1 MTYRPDIDGLRAVAV
16 ISVILFHLN
25 SSWLPGGFL
34 GVDIFFVISGY
45 LIGGILFR
53 ELSTKTFSLKNFYL
67 RRMRRILP
75 AFFAVVIV
83 CLLVGMFLM
92 IPGSNESTSLKQIA
106 LSSLF
111 FAGNLFCSLKGGYFA
126 TSTEMQ
132 PLNHLWSL
140 AVEEQF
146 YLIYPLVLW
155 GILRLVKS
163 FFGKKYVFILSAFF
177 LALIIISFSLAFLP
191 VYFRGSVV
199 TAYYLPHLRF
209 GELLMGAGYSIILH
223 TIGTKTEPINS
234 IVKVKTNHLFSSSIT
249 CNLLGFA
256 SFCLLLATLI
266 LPFPKHVPWFPGF
279 AAIIPCIATI
289 GIIHSGLS
297 HHSRISK
304 ILSHSITV
312 YIGKLS
318 YSLYLWHWPVLAF
331 SRYILQK
338 PLSLMQIFYCMLLCL
353 CLSVLSYY
361 MIENR
366 FRRKD
371 WGFNKTFGF
380 YYVIPGVMTIL
391 LWFIT
396 PYQSTMEPYTVCGAP
411 NYTTEQYQN
420 MVVGDSTKI
429 PNVLIAGDS
438 YTIHLLGFVQ
448 KVAKHEGWSAK
459 FSGMHGTPFLL
470 DYVLPQCDVDKDI
483 KKIVSDRNSQLM
495 SKLGDYKTVILSSH
509 WTQYYTPTF
518 KTELDRTLSYL
529 TTHGH
534 HTIMIFSTPSFET
547 SRLPETFA
555 RLQGFSLPVSFTEK
569 EIKGKAFY
577 EGIAIRKQLM
587 EHIKMNFPNV
597 VCIDLLPLVPKD
609 LMVDGKSVMR
619 DNYHLSFF
627 GAQYIGEQFI
637 KKGYHLVR

>member
-1 MTYRPDIDGLRAVAV
+1 
-16 ISVILFHLN
+16 
-25 SSWLPGGFL
+25 
-34 GVDIFFVISGY
+34 
-45 LIGGILFR
+45 
-53 ELSTKTFSLKNFYL
+53 
-67 RRMRRILP
+67 
-75 AFFAVVIV
+75 
-83 CLLVGMFLM
+83 
-92 IPGSNESTSLKQIA
+92 
-106 LSSLF
+106 
-111 FAGNLFCSLKGGYFA
+111 
-126 TSTEMQ
+126 
-132 PLNHLWSL
+132 
-140 AVEEQF
+140 
-146 YLIYPLVLW
+146 
-155 GILRLVKS
+155 
-163 FFGKKYVFILSAFF
+163 
-177 LALIIISFSLAFLP
+177 
-191 VYFRGSVV
+191 
-199 TAYYLPHLRF
+199 
-209 GELLMGAGYSIILH
+209 
-223 TIGTKTEPINS
+223 
-234 IVKVKTNHLFSSSIT
+234 
-249 CNLLGFA
+249 
-256 SFCLLLATLI
+256 
-266 LPFPKHVPWFPGF
+266 
-279 AAIIPCIATI
+279 
-289 GIIHSGLS
+289 
-297 HHSRISK
+297 
-304 ILSHSITV
+304 
-312 YIGKLS
+312 
-318 YSLYLWHWPVLAF
+318 
-331 SRYILQK
+331 
-338 PLSLMQIFYCMLLCL
+338 
-353 CLSVLSYY
+353 
-361 MIENR
+361 
-366 FRRKD
+366 
-371 WGFNKTFGF
+371 
-380 YYVIPGVMTIL
+380 MTIL

-619 DNYHLSFF
+619 DN
-627 GAQYIGEQFI
+627 GI
-637 KKGYHLVR
+637 VRKSV